1 MAQDA
6 VDRALGTGKLG
17 VQARPCATTHLKLV
31 LPLRYLDVTPPPL
44 PDIPA
49 RTSFQSTQLDSV

>member
-31 LPLRYLDVTPPPL
+31 PSRVSPHLSPAILP
-44 PDIPA
+44 
-49 RTSFQSTQLDSV
+49 